1 MSLEIQEKQSA
12 HVRKKKIKIKVESEE
27 TAENQDTNSEKST
40 PVDELQDA
48 RLSEIGRKIHA
59 DAENQ
64 LKEMQ
69 AKLEAKA
76 QEAKE
81 TYDRL
86 LRVSADFENY
96 KKRSAREIEEFRKYA
111 NQTLLKEML
120 SVVDNL
126 ELAINSSNHGKKTDN
141 NLIEGLNLTLNEI
154 LRVFE
159 RFDVKPIQAQGQTF
173 DPAFHE
179 AVMREETD
187 DFPEN
192 TVVSEFQKGYLIHDR
207 LLRPAMV
214 VVAAPKTT
222 REDNKADKED

>member
-1 MSLEIQEKQSA
+1 MSE
-12 HVRKKKIKIKVESEE
+12 KKKIRINVEAEE
-27 TAENQDTNSEKST
+27 TAENEDSNSEKST
-40 PVDELQDA
+40 PVDDQQGG
-48 RLSEIGRKIHA
+48 RLSEIGENVQA

-69 AKLEAKA
+69 AKIEAKD

-96 KKRSAREIEEFRKYA
+96 KKRSAREIEEVRKYA

-120 SVVDNL
+120 SVVDSL
-126 ELAINSSNHGKKTDN
+126 ELAINSSNHRKKTDK

-159 RFDVKPIQAQGQTF
+159 KFDVRPIAAQGQTF

-179 AVMREETD
+179 AVMREETE

-222 REDNKADKED
+222 REDNKPDIKD

>member
-1 MSLEIQEKQSA
+1 MSK
-12 HVRKKKIKIKVESEE
+12 KKKIKINVESEE
-27 TAENQDTNSEKST
+27 TAEKENTEKSA
-40 PVDELQDA
+40 PDIDEHDKLRGEPGDDGDA
-48 RLSEIGRKIHA
+48 DVK
-59 DAENQ
+59 NP
-64 LKEMQ
+64 LKELE
-69 AKLEAKA
+69 AKLESKEE
-76 QEAKE
+76 EAKE

-96 KKRSAREIEEFRKYA
+96 KKRSTREMEEFRKYA
-111 NQTLLKEML
+111 NQSLLKEML

-126 ELAINSSNHGKKTDN
+126 ELAINSSNDEQEADK

-159 RFDVKPIQAQGQTF
+159 KFNVKPIEAKGKTF

-179 AVMREETD
+179 AVMREESD

-192 TVVSEFQKGYLIHDR
+192 TVISEFQKGYLIHDR

-214 VVAAPKTT
+214 VVAVPKTT
-222 REDNKADKED
+222 QKDKKP

>member
-1 MSLEIQEKQSA
+1 MSE
-12 HVRKKKIKIKVESEE
+12 KKKIKINIESEE
-27 TAENQDTNSEKST
+27 AAENEDTDTEKSSA
-40 PVDELQDA
+40 VDEKQDD
-48 RLSEIGRKIHA
+48 RLSEVEKSKSA

-69 AKLEAKA
+69 AMLEAKEK
-76 QEAKE
+76 EAKE

-96 KKRSAREIEEFRKYA
+96 KKRSARELEDFRKYA

-126 ELAINSSNHGKKTDN
+126 ELAINSSNHRKKADK
-141 NLIEGLNLTLNEI
+141 NLMEGLNLTLNEI

-159 RFDVKPIQAQGQTF
+159 RFDVKPIEAQGQKF

-214 VVAAPKTT
+214 VVAAPKTP
-222 REDNKADKED
+222 REDNKSDKSN

>member
-1 MSLEIQEKQSA
+1 MSE
-12 HVRKKKIKIKVESEE
+12 KKKIKINIESEE
-27 TAENQDTNSEKST
+27 AAENEDTDTEKSSA
-40 PVDELQDA
+40 VDEKQDD
-48 RLSEIGRKIHA
+48 RLGEVEKSKSA

-69 AKLEAKA
+69 AMLEAKEK
-76 QEAKE
+76 EAKE

-96 KKRSAREIEEFRKYA
+96 KKRSARELEDFRKYA

-126 ELAINSSNHGKKTDN
+126 ELAINSSNHRKKADKT
-141 NLIEGLNLTLNEI
+141 LMEGLNLTLNEI

-159 RFDVKPIQAQGQTF
+159 RFDVKPIEAQGQKF

-214 VVAAPKTT
+214 VVAAPKTP
-222 REDNKADKED
+222 REDSKPDKSN

>member
-1 MSLEIQEKQSA
+1 MSP
-12 HVRKKKIKIKVESEE
+12 KKKIKINVESDE
-27 TAENQDTNSEKST
+27 TAENDNTEKPGSAKAETGKLKRDTADKE
-40 PVDELQDA
+40 
-48 RLSEIGRKIHA
+48 HA
-59 DAENQ
+59 DAKNP
-64 LKEMQ
+64 LKDLESR
-69 AKLEAKA
+69 LEAKEE
-76 QEAKE
+76 EAKE

-96 KKRSAREIEEFRKYA
+96 KKRATREMEEFRKYA
-111 NQTLLKEML
+111 NQSLLKEML

-126 ELAINSSNHGKKTDN
+126 ELAISSSNDKKKADKH
-141 NLIEGLNLTLNEI
+141 LIEGLNLTLNEI

-159 RFDVKPIQAQGQTF
+159 KFNVKPIEAQGKAF

-214 VVAAPKTT
+214 VVAVPKTT
-222 REDNKADKED
+222 QKDK

>member
-1 MSLEIQEKQSA
+1 MSE
-12 HVRKKKIKIKVESEE
+12 KKKIKINVESEE
-27 TAENQDTNSEKST
+27 TAENENTNTEKSASA
-40 PVDELQDA
+40 DEKRDN
-48 RLSEIGRKIHA
+48 RLGEMGSSESA
-59 DAENQ
+59 DTEDQ
-64 LKEMQ
+64 LKEIQ
-69 AKLEAKA
+69 AKLEAKE

-86 LRVSADFENY
+86 LRVSADFDNY
-96 KKRSAREIEEFRKYA
+96 KKRTAREMEEFRKYA

-126 ELAINSSNHGKKTDN
+126 ELAIDSSNHRKKTDKD
-141 NLIEGLNLTLNEI
+141 LIEGLNLTLNEI

-159 RFDVKPIQAQGQTF
+159 KFNVKPIEAQGQTF

-187 DFPEN
+187 AFPEN

-214 VVAAPKTT
+214 VVAVPKTD
-222 REDNKADKED
+222 RGGIKPDK

>member
-1 MSLEIQEKQSA
+1 MSE
-12 HVRKKKIKIKVESEE
+12 KKKIKINVESEE
-27 TAENQDTNSEKST
+27 TAENEKTEKPASAK
-40 PVDELQDA
+40 DEYGKHKRETADEGQADAKKPLTELEA
-48 RLSEIGRKIHA
+48 RL
-59 DAENQ
+59 DA
-64 LKEMQ
+64 KE
-69 AKLEAKA
+69 E
-76 QEAKE
+76 EVKE
-81 TYDRL
+81 TYDRF

-96 KKRSAREIEEFRKYA
+96 KKRSAREMEEFRKYA
-111 NQTLLKEML
+111 NQSLLKEML

-126 ELAINSSNHGKKTDN
+126 ELAINSSNDKKKADKH
-141 NLIEGLNLTLNEI
+141 LIEGLNLTLNEI

-159 RFDVKPIQAQGQTF
+159 KFNVKPIEAQGKAF

-214 VVAAPKTT
+214 VVAVPKTAQ
-222 REDNKADKED
+222 KDKKI

>member
-1 MSLEIQEKQSA
+1 MSE
-12 HVRKKKIKIKVESEE
+12 KKKIKINVESEE
-27 TAENQDTNSEKST
+27 ISENENTNTEEKAA
-40 PVDELQDA
+40 PDDQPQGDRLLELRDSKTVA
-48 RLSEIGRKIHA
+48 LE
-59 DAENQ
+59 DQ
-64 LKEMQ
+64 LKEVQ
-69 AKLEAKA
+69 TRLEAKE

-96 KKRSAREIEEFRKYA
+96 KKRSARETEEFRKYA

-126 ELAINSSNHGKKTDN
+126 ELAINSSNHGKKTDK

-159 RFDVKPIQAQGQTF
+159 KFDVKPIEAQGQTF

-192 TVVSEFQKGYLIHDR
+192 TVISEFQKGYLIHDR

-214 VVAAPKTT
+214 VVAAPKTP
-222 REDNKADKED
+222 RENNKPDKD

>member
-1 MSLEIQEKQSA
+1 MSE
-12 HVRKKKIKIKVESEE
+12 KKKIKINIESEE
-27 TAENQDTNSEKST
+27 AAENEDTDSEKSSA
-40 PVDELQDA
+40 VDEKQDN
-48 RLSEIGRKIHA
+48 RLSEVEKGKSA

-69 AKLEAKA
+69 AMLEAKEK
-76 QEAKE
+76 EAKE

-96 KKRSAREIEEFRKYA
+96 KKRSARELEDFRKYA

-126 ELAINSSNHGKKTDN
+126 ELAINSSNHRKKADK
-141 NLIEGLNLTLNEI
+141 NLMEGLNLTLNEI

-159 RFDVKPIQAQGQTF
+159 RFDVKPIEAQGQKF

-214 VVAAPKTT
+214 VVAAPKTP
-222 REDNKADKED
+222 REDSKPDKSN

>member
-1 MSLEIQEKQSA
+1 MSQ
-12 HVRKKKIKIKVESEE
+12 KKKIKINIDTEE
-27 TAENQDTNSEKST
+27 TAQNETTEKPAPDDGKPLKRESGDADNADPEN
-40 PVDELQDA
+40 A
-48 RLSEIGRKIHA
+48 
-59 DAENQ
+59 
-64 LKEMQ
+64 LKEME
-69 AKLEAKA
+69 ARVEAKE

-96 KKRSAREIEEFRKYA
+96 KKRSSREMEEFRKYA
-111 NQTLLKEML
+111 NQSLLKEML

-126 ELAINSSNHGKKTDN
+126 ELAINSSKDGNKTDQT
-141 NLIEGLNLTLNEI
+141 LIEGLNLTLNEI

-159 RFDVKPIQAQGQTF
+159 KFNVKPIEAQGKSF

-187 DFPEN
+187 DYPVN
-192 TVVSEFQKGYLIHDR
+192 SVISEFQKGYLIHDR

-222 REDNKADKED
+222 TPKDKKA